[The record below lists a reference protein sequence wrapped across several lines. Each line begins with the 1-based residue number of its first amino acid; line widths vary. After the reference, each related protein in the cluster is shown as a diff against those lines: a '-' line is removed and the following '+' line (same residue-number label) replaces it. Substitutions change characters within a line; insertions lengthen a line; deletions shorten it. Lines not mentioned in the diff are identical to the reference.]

1 MTFGVEEREKET
13 LRLSSKVSDL
23 ASLTRE
29 IVKDGGERN
38 RSLGLEAGRR
48 RYPGH
53 RGCSVNWRWGNYKP
67 FADDR
72 FMRFTR
78 DDAGLPALYMLEARG
93 GPILNDKKCLTFNCS
108 NETLKHPI
116 VSD

>member
-78 DDAGLPALYMLEARG
+78 DDAGLPALYVLEAMAG
-93 GPILNDKKCLTFNCS
+93 QYSMIKNA
-108 NETLKHPI
+108 
-116 VSD
+116 